1 MGGGRNWL
9 RVMTRES
16 FNISSDEPCVSATRH
31 LVNCSFKQRVINENI
46 HRKPVCYEYRAFS
59 NVEFLAGYRVITT
72 SVCGVAS
79 QLCHLNE

>member
-31 LVNCSFKQRVINENI
+31 LVNCSFNRGLLMKIFIENQCVMSTG
-46 HRKPVCYEYRAFS
+46 PSQTS
-59 NVEFLAGYRVITT
+59 NF
-72 SVCGVAS
+72 
-79 QLCHLNE
+79 